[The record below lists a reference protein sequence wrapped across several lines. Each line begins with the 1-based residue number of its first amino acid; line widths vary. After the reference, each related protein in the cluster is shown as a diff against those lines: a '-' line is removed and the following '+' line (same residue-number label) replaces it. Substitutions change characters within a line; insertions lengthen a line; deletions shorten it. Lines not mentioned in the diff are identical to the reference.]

1 PSTDFDFHGTVGSL
15 LTVEEL
21 RIYAALWLTR
31 MGRVVSP
38 PPLPQNRADSLG
50 EASSRRDTPRKFLK
64 LLRREELHHSRQRE
78 LSRQR
83 DGDADESTRWV
94 TFGEIEV
101 QMTSGMLQPRASSMA
116 LVRASLDQATTH
128 GDSSGAP
135 PRASILPSLSL
146 SLVYIRHA
154 AAGLQFYEYPAN
166 DRSSIK

>member
-1 PSTDFDFHGTVGSL
+1 MSLILPSTDFDFHGTVGSL

-78 LSRQR
+78 LSRQ
-83 DGDADESTRWV
+83 
-94 TFGEIEV
+94 
-101 QMTSGMLQPRASSMA
+101 
-116 LVRASLDQATTH
+116 
-128 GDSSGAP
+128 
-135 PRASILPSLSL
+135 
-146 SLVYIRHA
+146 
-154 AAGLQFYEYPAN
+154 
-166 DRSSIK
+166 